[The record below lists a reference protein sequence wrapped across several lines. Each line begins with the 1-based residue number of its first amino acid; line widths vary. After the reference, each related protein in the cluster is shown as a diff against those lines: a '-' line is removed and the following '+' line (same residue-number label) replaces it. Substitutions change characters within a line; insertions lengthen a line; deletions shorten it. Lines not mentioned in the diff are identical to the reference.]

1 MKSLLLAV
9 FFAFAFSTSTFAVFN
24 VAGMGYVISG
34 NSNYWKC
41 DHWMLR
47 HNTNLHSR
55 TGRWKCLVLG
65 LGITNMD

>member
-34 NSNYWKC
+34 NPTIGNATIGC
-41 DHWMLR
+41 
-47 HNTNLHSR
+47 
-55 TGRWKCLVLG
+55 
-65 LGITNMD
+65 